1 MQLEAVDIFENMG
14 DTDVWLKVQGT
25 SMRPFLHGDRDT
37 VILRKFADRPCIGD
51 IVVYCKN
58 GFYIMHRVITV
69 EEDTFTALG
78 DNQRTPDRLIP
89 ISDIRAKVVG
99 AVRDGKKISPSS
111 AVWKFYSKIYINQ
124 NIRKTLT
131 KIISWR

>member
-14 DTDVWLKVQGT
+14 GEDLWLKVQGT
-25 SMRPFLHGDRDT
+25 SMRPFLYSGRDT
-37 VILRKFADRPCIGD
+37 VILIKFAERPCTGD
-51 IVVYCKN
+51 IVVYRKN
-58 GFYIMHRVITV
+58 GYYIMHRVISV
-69 EEDTFTALG
+69 EEETFTALG

-99 AVRDGKKISPSS
+99 AVRDGRKISPSS